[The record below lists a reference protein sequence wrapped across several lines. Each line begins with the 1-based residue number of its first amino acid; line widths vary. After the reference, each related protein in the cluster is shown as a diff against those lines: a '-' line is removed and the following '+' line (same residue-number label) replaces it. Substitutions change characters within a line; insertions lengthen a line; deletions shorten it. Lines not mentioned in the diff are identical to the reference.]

1 MFDSGARRRRRK
13 NKQEQVQITESE
25 NVVKVQSDQPHLVSV
40 GSGRF
45 STAVTILP
53 LQQGRTN
60 IGTTDADTHPD
71 IAITGTGVETEH
83 CYIENQDGVITLVPI
98 AKQCYMDGTL
108 VAMPTRLAQGCMIC
122 LGRSNYFRFNHPR
135 EARKMKEAMPN
146 CRVSCAPLQLL
157 QDLENNPEYLRMI
170 SDAEQT
176 SQRRRSGDPSHTT
189 ADSSSFH
196 DGLEDDEFLN
206 KVCKFELISRG
217 KNSPTAK
224 SPTVK
229 TPGKFNIT
237 SPDGRSGRRS
247 GENFYY
253 GEKLFSK
260 DTATTR
266 VSASILQ
273 PAKSPKPD
281 VNAHDINANSVGS
294 FGSVS
299 MRRKSNESR
308 NSGSSFKSRSSTKS
322 NESPNISLSDTSS
335 NSANTFFN
343 SPVSP
348 VRKTELATSPFF
360 EGSNIQRS
368 GSGSQRSPAVA
379 PKPVLDSPKVTV
391 DFVQSKQDS
400 KQENTNLSAKD
411 KLNVSANGLTNG
423 KDYLTIEKDEND
435 SAGCRNTFEGIDF
448 DFNELTESQKD
459 LTLKHREI
467 VAERKQE
474 QEMERLERQRLE
486 EILNMCAE
494 YERQIEEEQTHTLKK
509 QHEKFVVTEKTSIPP
524 IPPLPLQY
532 QHLQSNFSNQSQS
545 LPGFNQGQNSPRVS
559 QVSHQQVQPH
569 RQVQTPKGLD
579 LETQSLERRDIA
591 KSEYRSSM
599 TNKIMTNGSLT
610 MLSSPTNSHKEF
622 FLGYQMRK
630 CGSNSSNSEEES
642 LCGSSEDTG
651 TIKRRPN
658 SNQGTFST
666 ERPKSP
672 RTSPRSPKSVSSK
685 NCVQSSSAA
694 FSPDQ
699 LQSSI
704 HYSSA
709 FSSSNQ
715 NTPSPLV
722 SRSQNVQ
729 SPPQA
734 ESNIE
739 NDFAKS
745 FKIEPLRLKNVG
757 VELMERKDIENLEEG
772 SHASTYSEPEC
783 DLQMNQDRLNEL
795 QIHEPVSSKTYEG
808 SNHYNGQQRQ
818 LFDGNNANGA
828 PSFSARSLET
838 EANHSHGATRNV
850 NLYSSRSK
858 NTDHHDYVNING
870 SLSSDSNSESPGSS
884 STSTV
889 CPTSYHGFINN
900 ILSAGSPRSSGSISE
915 SKSSSIENVTPINS
929 DNEIN
934 LTLTRG
940 QTSRASST
948 GTTDS
953 SECSCGT
960 IDEVDPYLQLE
971 KLKVNKSDLLKKIS
985 ALKQQIVDIETQED
999 EALRGLEMERALL
1012 EGEHQTEMERL
1023 QDDQEKIR
1031 HLRHK
1036 QNMLMEK
1043 ASREREKELAI
1054 IERERKKLENLE
1066 LQNGTL
1072 ENQLELCSSEDKKS
1086 VMEKLQKNKEMLD
1099 NQRKVFDDLEF
1110 QQLESEA
1117 KFEEDKEQSQR
1128 RLLADQNNLLDRYRT
1143 REESL
1148 QQISNQQREAI
1159 LSVRRDMERFEADR
1173 QKSIDQFKQ
1182 ERDSEL
1188 SRKIE
1193 EYLQSPTTRNTNAF
1207 RALENAIQS
1216 ASNLSY
1222 GLPPLSPTSPQPLTG
1237 SGERKKSATLLEIE
1251 KNHSFF
1257 LETQGGNVIEH
1268 EKRRIE
1274 ELRRRAADEGRAQ
1287 WEEKKLREANCKSFN
1302 SLESEDSSI
1311 SSSCETPSEKEIS
1324 VSSGEDNLEKL
1335 QELERALAQAQHEKM
1350 RLMEDQM
1357 KSRENEMLAL
1367 HEERQKREELERKLR
1382 EETQLREELVAQ
1394 QIKYREKQKIQ
1405 ARPLTRYLP
1414 VRSQDFDLKVHIETA
1429 GHNLE
1434 MCQHVVINSNSARGF
1449 LVKMGGKIKT
1459 WHKRWFVFDR
1469 IKRSLVY
1476 YVDKSESKPRGGI
1489 YFQAIEEVYVDHL
1502 RTVKSPNQKL
1512 TFCVKTYERTY
1523 FLVAPSAEAMRIW
1536 IDVIFTGAEGY
1547 QQFLQ

>member
-1 MFDSGARRRRRK
+1 MFDSGARRKRRK
-13 NKQEQVQITESE
+13 NKQDQVQITETE

-60 IGTTDADTHPD
+60 IGTVEASLPPD
-71 IAITGTGVETEH
+71 ITITGTGVEKEH
-83 CYIENQDGVITLVPI
+83 CYIENQDGIITLVPV

-108 VAMPTRLAQGCMIC
+108 VTMPTRLAQGCMIC

-176 SQRRRSGDPSHTT
+176 SQRRRSADPSQNTPEIT
-189 ADSSSFH
+189 NYR
-196 DGLEDDEFLN
+196 DGLEEDEFLN

-224 SPTVK
+224 SPTNK
-229 TPGKFNIT
+229 SPGKFNIT

-247 GENFYY
+247 GENFYF

-273 PAKSPKPD
+273 SAKSPKTD
-281 VNAHDINANSVGS
+281 QISQDINANSVGS

-299 MRRKSNESR
+299 VRRKSNESR

-322 NESPNISLSDTSS
+322 NESQNISISDTSS
-335 NSANTFFN
+335 NSANIFFN

-348 VRKTELATSPFF
+348 VRKTELAASPFF
-360 EGSNIQRS
+360 EGSNSPRS
-368 GSGSQRSPAVA
+368 GSSSQKSPAVA
-379 PKPVLDSPKVTV
+379 PKPESPKVIV
-391 DFVQSKQDS
+391 DFAHSSQDP
-400 KQENTNLSAKD
+400 KLENKNLSAKNRSEV
-411 KLNVSANGLTNG
+411 KVNGLTNG
-423 KDYLTIEKDEND
+423 KDYLTVEKED
-435 SAGCRNTFEGIDF
+435 SDSSGSRNTFDGIDF

-494 YERQIEEEQTHTLKK
+494 YERQIEAEQTHTLKK
-509 QHEKFVVTEKTSIPP
+509 QQEKFVVTEKAPIPP

-532 QHLQSNFSNQSQS
+532 QHLQNNHSNQGQMS
-545 LPGFNQGQNSPRVS
+545 PGFNQGQISPRIS
-559 QVSHQQVQPH
+559 QVNQQQVQSQRH
-569 RQVQTPKGLD
+569 TQVPKGLD
-579 LETQSLERRDIA
+579 LETQSLERRDLA

-610 MLSSPTNSHKEF
+610 MLSSPTNSHKDF

-658 SNQGTFST
+658 SNQGPFST

-672 RTSPRSPKSVSSK
+672 RTSPRSPKPVSSK
-685 NCVQSSSAA
+685 NNVQSNSVT

-699 LQSSI
+699 SQSSI

-715 NTPSPLV
+715 NTPTTVV
-722 SRSQNVQ
+722 SWSQN
-729 SPPQA
+729 SPTQA
-734 ESNIE
+734 QNSLQ
-739 NDFAKS
+739 NDFAKT
-745 FKIEPLRLKNVG
+745 FKIEPLRLTNVS
-757 VELMERKDIENLEEG
+757 VEFVERKQIENLEEG

-795 QIHEPVSSKTYEG
+795 QIHEPADNISYQGTREGVIQPKSS
-808 SNHYNGQQRQ
+808 
-818 LFDGNNANGA
+818 ANGNYA
-828 PSFSARSLET
+828 TGTTFSVKPSEMET
-838 EANHSHGATRNV
+838 NHSYGATF
-850 NLYSSRSK
+850 YSSQCK

-870 SLSSDSNSESPGSS
+870 SHYSDSNSESPSS
-884 STSTV
+884 SSASTV

-929 DNEIN
+929 DNEFN
-934 LTLTRG
+934 TTLTKE
-940 QTSRASST
+940 QASRASST

-953 SECSCGT
+953 SECSWGT
-960 IDEVDPYLQLE
+960 VDEVDPYLQLE
-971 KLKVNKSDLLKKIS
+971 RLKVNKSDLLKKIS
-985 ALKQQIVDIETQED
+985 TLKQQIVDIETQED

-1031 HLRHK
+1031 QLRHK

-1043 ASREREKELAI
+1043 ATREREKELAI

-1072 ENQLELCSSEDKKS
+1072 ENQLELCASEEKS
-1086 VMEKLQKNKEMLD
+1086 TILEKLQKNKEMLD
-1099 NQRKVFDDLEF
+1099 TQRKVFDDLEF

-1148 QQISNQQREAI
+1148 EQISNQQREAI
-1159 LSVRRDMERFEADR
+1159 QSVRRDMEKFEAER
-1173 QKSIDQFKQ
+1173 QRSIETFKQ

-1193 EYLQSPTTRNTNAF
+1193 EYLQSPSTRNTNAF
-1207 RALENAIQS
+1207 RALENAIQTTN
-1216 ASNLSY
+1216 NLSY
-1222 GLPPLSPTSPQPLTG
+1222 GLPPLSPTSPQPLTS

-1251 KNHSFF
+1251 KNHSLF

-1335 QELERALAQAQHEKM
+1335 QELERLLAQAQHEKM
-1350 RLMEDQM
+1350 RLMEDQVTFL
-1357 KSRENEMLAL
+1357 SNFIA
-1367 HEERQKREELERKLR
+1367 
-1382 EETQLREELVAQ
+1382 TV
-1394 QIKYREKQKIQ
+1394 
-1405 ARPLTRYLP
+1405 
-1414 VRSQDFDLKVHIETA
+1414 LKFCIDIRLNPYPA
-1429 GHNLE
+1429 K
-1434 MCQHVVINSNSARGF
+1434 F
-1449 LVKMGGKIKT
+1449 L
-1459 WHKRWFVFDR
+1459 
-1469 IKRSLVY
+1469 
-1476 YVDKSESKPRGGI
+1476 
-1489 YFQAIEEVYVDHL
+1489 
-1502 RTVKSPNQKL
+1502 
-1512 TFCVKTYERTY
+1512 
-1523 FLVAPSAEAMRIW
+1523 
-1536 IDVIFTGAEGY
+1536 
-1547 QQFLQ
+1547 